1 MAIRYVS
8 PFTATNGTG
17 TFASPYSIYST
28 SQPTTSGDEVRI
40 IGKYLT
46 DILEA
51 AEDTYTLTNAYTL
64 TRTAG
69 SIAWASMDVAYL
81 PDYQVFFRVYSVT
94 SGGVTIG
101 TGASAVPIIPELNGT
116 TGIRVKRVTG
126 VEVTTTSATLYIGP
140 QTATVN
146 NITITDGWVADG
158 TRITDGSAVS
168 LAANTATGSSQTVAI
183 GGSSSS
189 STPTGWTVNLAN
201 THVVKNRIAS
211 TSFTQNWTIAPLDST
226 FTLGV
231 VNLFQTNTTANGR
244 LGQVNEI
251 FGTRTIDV
259 RVLLS
264 SYYTAFGGARASTV
278 VTVDKW
284 ACTQFPLYRT
294 TSSAVQY
301 DNADLDLSVN
311 AFYVVTFPSYQ
322 LVSIN
327 MARDV
332 QLSLGSI
339 YFAAAGTTLA
349 GLYEVTAKTF
359 AVEWKAGFEMRSS
372 ATASGST
379 AVTTATY
386 AIRSESPSSGY
397 VFTNAYGGKTRFQV
411 GSTPPGITLTNNT
424 ARFYYAN
431 WRSYHQHVSVDDAP
445 GTVLIELPVELD
457 APTLASSPLYVVG
470 NVTIKTPTT
479 VREMLSPEGT
489 AVSSSGAAYSAYP
502 IVTQDSSVFRT
513 SAPSLKCTLT
523 TLSTTVFASANSYA
537 VKGIKIPVTGGQ
549 TYTVSG
555 YVRYTGLTG
564 YTTGLSRVRLW
575 ESGTLHGAFDIPT
588 TANGAWQPFSFTFT
602 ANETGEAN
610 LALLLKFPAA
620 GSYWLDDLQIS

>member
-17 TFASPYSIYST
+17 TFASPHSLYST
-28 SQPTTSGDEVRI
+28 YSAASSGDEFRI

-69 SIAWASMDVAYL
+69 SIAWSQMDVAYL
-81 PDYQVFFRVYSVT
+81 PDYKVFFRVYSLT
-94 SGGVTIG
+94 SGGATIG
-101 TGASAVPIIPELNGT
+101 TGAAAMPIIPELNGT
-116 TGIRVKRVTG
+116 TDIRVKRVTG
-126 VEVTTTSATLYIGP
+126 VEVTTTSTGFYIGP
-140 QTATVN
+140 QVSTVG

-158 TRITDGSAVS
+158 VQVTDGSAVS
-168 LAANTATGSSQTVAI
+168 LAATTATGASQSVII
-183 GGSSSS
+183 GAA
-189 STPTGWTVNLAN
+189 TANFPTGWTVNVPN
-201 THVVKNRIAS
+201 THVVKNRVAS
-211 TSFTQNWTIAPLDST
+211 ASFTQNWTINPIDST
-226 FTLGV
+226 FTFGV
-231 VNLFQTNTTANGR
+231 VNLFQSSTTSNGR
-244 LGQVNEI
+244 LGVASET

-264 SYYTAFGGARASTV
+264 SYYTSFGGARASTV

-311 AFYVVTFPSYQ
+311 TFYVVTFPSYQ

-339 YFAAAGTTLA
+339 YFAASGSTLA

-359 AVEWKAGFEMRSS
+359 AVEWKAGFEMRSNAAAS
-372 ATASGST
+372 AST

-397 VFTNAYGGKTRFQV
+397 VFTVAYGGKTRFQV
-411 GSTPPGITLTNNT
+411 GSTPPGVTLTNNT

-431 WRSYHQHVSVDDAP
+431 WRSYQQHVSVDDAP
-445 GTVLIELPVELD
+445 STVLIELPVELD
-457 APTLASSPLYVVG
+457 APTLASSPLYIVG
-470 NVTIKTPTT
+470 NVTVKTPTT
-479 VREMLSPEGT
+479 VREILSPEGT
-489 AVSSSGAAYSAYP
+489 NVSSSGAAYSAYP

-523 TLSTTVFASANSYA
+523 TLNTTVFASANSYA